1 MSIDCIN
8 LEKKLDAQHLEAQMN
23 EEKTKQAHD
32 LLQMTTEKYNDTVQ
46 KMIAVDKDILATKD

>member
-8 LEKKLDAQHLEAQMN
+8 LEKKVDALHLEAQLN
-23 EEKTKQAHD
+23 EEKTKQAHE
-32 LLQMTTEKYNDTVQ
+32 LLQMTTEKYNDVVH